1 VKVLATLPQA
11 RWHMGVAM
19 ARSFLRFEDALAD
32 AASIAAHV
40 PLLSRVEVR
49 RGDILWTVRWI
60 ESVS

>member
-1 VKVLATLPQA
+1 MLDTLPQS
-11 RWHMGVAM
+11 RWHVGVATS
-19 ARSFLRFEDALAD
+19 RCFLRFEDAVAD
-32 AASIAAHV
+32 AASIAATV